1 MQGTGGDIFEEGNG
15 KSITLR
21 LVRVLVWNISSSI
34 SSLLQYP
41 LTPPSACT
49 FDLGT
54 ERCACPPTERDKL
67 NVPLVNEMQLIF
79 PNELLDCDTANL
91 REPARTP
98 RRPLRSSRNVFWT
111 TRTASARG
119 SPMPWRNLM
128 RCLELLPRN
137 SFNRERKALR

>member
-79 PNELLDCDTANL
+79 PNELLDCDIEWIDSKLAGTSSNAAT
-91 REPARTP
+91 PAQILEECILDDEDGKCERFSDA
-98 RRPLRSSRNVFWT
+98 LEK
-111 TRTASARG
+111 
-119 SPMPWRNLM
+119 LD
-128 RCLELLPRN
+128 ELLGVVAKEQ
-137 SFNRERKALR
+137 F